1 MPATDPGPAHP
12 AQARPAPAA
21 PSGSTR
27 PTPAG
32 PADLAG
38 PATSAAPACPAVSA
52 APSGSAS
59 PASASPASAGHAVFT
74 TPSGST
80 RPTPIAPADPA
91 GPAAPAGPGAG
102 PLSRRRAG
110 SAVPVRWA
118 LAGVLAVFCAVT
130 GVAAGLAGCG
140 LRSTVLT
147 GPPPVRQARAIAGS
161 AGSAGQAASAA
172 QAADAGLAPARAA
185 VGRWLAAASQ
195 LWLHRDAAAFDRLTT
210 GSMRRVYRDAQ
221 HAATAGRRVPLRL
234 AGLVVAVP
242 CQTDRASVF
251 VAYARTDAFAPGRRP
266 VFAALVFTRQDRTWR
281 LAAAVT
287 SRTGQ
292 WPALCQALNPC
303 VGPAVLPPP
312 AYPRFLA
319 HELTRSGAGRIR
331 YFPGAA
337 PVLALPLARGRGYWV
352 LATVTGHGPRGAR
365 SAAVYA
371 AIDPALA
378 AGGRLTRSASLGGR
392 K

>member
-1 MPATDPGPAHP
+1 
-12 AQARPAPAA
+12 
-21 PSGSTR
+21 
-27 PTPAG
+27 
-32 PADLAG
+32 
-38 PATSAAPACPAVSA
+38 
-52 APSGSAS
+52 
-59 PASASPASAGHAVFT
+59 
-74 TPSGST
+74 
-80 RPTPIAPADPA
+80 
-91 GPAAPAGPGAG
+91 
-102 PLSRRRAG
+102 
-110 SAVPVRWA
+110 VPVRWA

-140 LRSTVLT
+140 LRSAVLT
-147 GPPPVRQARAIAGS
+147 GPPPVRQARAIAAA
-161 AGSAGQAASAA
+161 AGSAGR
-172 QAADAGLAPARAA
+172 AADAGLAPERAA
-185 VGRWLAAASQ
+185 VGRWLAAASR

>member
-1 MPATDPGPAHP
+1 
-12 AQARPAPAA
+12 
-21 PSGSTR
+21 
-27 PTPAG
+27 
-32 PADLAG
+32 
-38 PATSAAPACPAVSA
+38 
-52 APSGSAS
+52 
-59 PASASPASAGHAVFT
+59 
-74 TPSGST
+74 
-80 RPTPIAPADPA
+80 
-91 GPAAPAGPGAG
+91 
-102 PLSRRRAG
+102 
-110 SAVPVRWA
+110 
-118 LAGVLAVFCAVT
+118 
-130 GVAAGLAGCG
+130 
-140 LRSTVLT
+140 
-147 GPPPVRQARAIAGS
+147 
-161 AGSAGQAASAA
+161 
-172 QAADAGLAPARAA
+172 
-185 VGRWLAAASQ
+185 
-195 LWLHRDAAAFDRLTT
+195 
-210 GSMRRVYRDAQ
+210 
-221 HAATAGRRVPLRL
+221 
-234 AGLVVAVP
+234 
-242 CQTDRASVF
+242 
-251 VAYARTDAFAPGRRP
+251 
-266 VFAALVFTRQDRTWR
+266 VFTRQARTWR